1 MDIDALQTRRFPQPP
16 LAEKEFSLG
25 DWSPGSAPPGNR
37 KCNPLDAFTHS
48 QKEKLL
54 QLRDAL
60 LNCMAGVARDTRA
73 DNSES
78 SPLGTHNGD
87 AGSDAYDRDFA
98 LGLLSQERTALIEI
112 DQALERIESGSYGI
126 CEMSGR
132 PIPISRLEAIPFAR
146 FTVECQSEMEERRK
160 APHGQRSIASL
171 FEVADE
177 ETSEPEESYTEQG
190 QVGGAGGPRHQPRA
204 GVATRPGPRAE
215 LG

>member
-16 LAEKEFSLG
+16 LAENDFSLD
-25 DWSPGSAPPGNR
+25 DWSPGRTPPGNR
-37 KCNPLDAFTHS
+37 KRDRLDAFTHS

-87 AGSDAYDRDFA
+87 AGSDACDRDFA
-98 LGLLSQERTALIEI
+98 LGLLSQERTALLEI
-112 DQALERIESGSYGI
+112 DQALKRIESGRYGI

-132 PIPISRLEAIPFAR
+132 SIPVSRLKAIPFAR
-146 FTVECQSEMEERRK
+146 FTVECQFKMEERRK

-177 ETSEPEESYTEQG
+177 ETSEPEESPIEQG
-190 QVGGAGGPRHQPRA
+190 RDGGAGGSRHQRTA
-204 GVATRPGPRAE
+204 GFATDQA
-215 LG
+215 